1 LKIINPGVGSR
12 ERTAAETIVEVLA
25 MMLAKE
31 RLKNEIDR
39 KRAERRVRTPKGFPD
54 RARVR
59 PALAARRKRRSV
71 RR

>member
-1 LKIINPGVGSR
+1 MKIINPGVGSR
-12 ERTAAETIVEVLA
+12 KRTAAETIVEVLA

-39 KRAERRVRTPKGFPD
+39 KRAERRTRTSNTHPD